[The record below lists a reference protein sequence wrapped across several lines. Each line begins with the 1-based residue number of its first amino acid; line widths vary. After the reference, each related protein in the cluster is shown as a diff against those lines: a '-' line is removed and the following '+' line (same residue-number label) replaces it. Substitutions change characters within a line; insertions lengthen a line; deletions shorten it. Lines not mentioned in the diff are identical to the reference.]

1 MDFPATGIREL
12 DAIAL
17 QFGKNRGHSKI
28 ELVDDNP
35 AKKELEQIQIL
46 LSTIDRRRSAMGC
59 DSQPIS
65 LAARLREVLIGYGA
79 DLESNVQQV
88 VTCSSEIN
96 RCTAQMVTDAD
107 EQTVAVNRTT
117 GHIES
122 LSTHIMSVG
131 ETAEA
136 AVSSSSVARES
147 AMTSLEKF
155 KKLIDEL
162 TTIQKHVAARERKL
176 RALGQHSKEIGSI
189 VQTIGTLSSRTDL
202 LALNAS
208 IESVR
213 AGEHGRGFAIV
224 ADEVRALAEQSA
236 QAVQDIT
243 SRIELMQLETQESIS
258 VASGE
263 HDQMNQV
270 IQRVNSTL
278 DVLSEISD
286 AAANCA
292 TNVSDIFT
300 SNQQQLRL
308 LQSIVV
314 ALEETS
320 EFAKSHRIQ
329 AEGVHWTA
337 KTMGQVGSQL
347 SESLQMVRSAG
358 GASFT
363 AKIRGDSPQSENTQF
378 SSELVSA

>member
-1 MDFPATGIREL
+1 
-12 DAIAL
+12 
-17 QFGKNRGHSKI
+17 
-28 ELVDDNP
+28 
-35 AKKELEQIQIL
+35 
-46 LSTIDRRRSAMGC
+46 
-59 DSQPIS
+59 
-65 LAARLREVLIGYGA
+65 
-79 DLESNVQQV
+79 
-88 VTCSSEIN
+88 
-96 RCTAQMVTDAD
+96 
-107 EQTVAVNRTT
+107 
-117 GHIES
+117 
-122 LSTHIMSVG
+122 MSVG

-136 AVSSSSVARES
+136 AVSSSSAARES

-155 KKLIDEL
+155 KKLVDEL
-162 TTIQKHVAARERKL
+162 SAIQRHVAARERRL
-176 RALGQHSKEIGSI
+176 RALGQHSREVGSI

-243 SRIELMQLETQESIS
+243 SRIEQMQLETQESIS
-258 VASGE
+258 VASVE

-292 TNVSDIFT
+292 TNVSEIFT
-300 SNQQQLRL
+300 ANQQQLRV
-308 LQSIVV
+308 LQSIVM

-320 EFAKSHRIQ
+320 EFAKANRIQ

-337 KTMGQVGSQL
+337 KTMGQVGNHLNS
-347 SESLQMVRSAG
+347 SLHMVRSTG
-358 GASFT
+358 GGGVTSTSTPVDQSGDSFT
-363 AKIRGDSPQSENTQF
+363 LENRQPT
-378 SSELVSA
+378 STVVTA